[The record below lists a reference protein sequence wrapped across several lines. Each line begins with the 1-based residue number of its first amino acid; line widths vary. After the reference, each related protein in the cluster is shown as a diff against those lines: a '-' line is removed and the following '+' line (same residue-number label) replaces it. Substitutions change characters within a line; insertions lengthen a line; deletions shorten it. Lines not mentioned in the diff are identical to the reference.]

1 VFWYDSEVNNG
12 GHLQYFEN
20 QGTNHLTETINT
32 LKKLK
37 AFSQA
42 ICEPTSQP
50 SVVRLS
56 VKVSNRCSGSVRR
69 LTHRSVS
76 EIERTKKP
84 RKLNDLQGKNGL
96 NFAQFWEHLD
106 GQNHGRIEL
115 WSFNNPNPVLTRI

>member
-69 LTHRSVS
+69 LTHGVF
-76 EIERTKKP
+76 P
-84 RKLNDLQGKNGL
+84 KLS
-96 NFAQFWEHLD
+96 
-106 GQNHGRIEL
+106 GQKSPESLMTCRARMG
-115 WSFNNPNPVLTRI
+115 